1 MLVMMW
7 RWKTLKLLIERHSAD
22 NIEVDVEQFDA
33 IAMNQQLNDNNVMT
47 VELGGNIISR
57 IDVKAIIPV
66 EETNEVINTE
76 SESL

>member
-1 MLVMMW
+1 M
-7 RWKTLKLLIERHSAD
+7 KLLIERHSAD